1 MKAYPL
7 ELRQRIVDAVDQ
19 NTQSITAIAATFG
32 VSERYVYKLL
42 EIREQRKDI
51 APVGHRGGARPKLN
65 EQQMRRLAEFVE
77 KAPDATLEELRDL
90 VHKRLRVRVS
100 INTIWRMLSKLN
112 LTVKKKTCRAGEAD
126 PKERALFQNTQ
137 RELPAKQL
145 WFIDEYGVHLAMS
158 RRYARSRRG
167 ERAVVTEPF
176 QTGGNISVI
185 SAITLKG
192 VRCPMMINGAIDG
205 ATLHS
210 YVKQVLLPK
219 LRKGHIVIWDNVP
232 THKNGDVVAA
242 IEKKGA
248 RVIRLPAYSPDLNP
262 KEECISKIKSILR
275 KSKARTEIALERA
288 LKKAYS
294 LVTPQDAKG
303 WFRHCG
309 YSVL

>member
-19 NTQSITAIAATFG
+19 NTQTITAIAATFG
-32 VSERYVYKLL
+32 VSERYIYKLL

-51 APVGHRGGARPKLN
+51 SPVGHRGGAKAKLN
-65 EQQMRRLAEFVE
+65 ELQMRRLAEFVA
-77 KAPDATLEELRDL
+77 KTPDATLEELREM
-90 VHKRLRVRVS
+90 VHKRLRVHVS
-100 INTIWRMLSKLN
+100 INTIWRMLAKLN
-112 LTVKKKTCRAGEAD
+112 LTIKKKTRRAGEAD
-126 PKERALFQNTQ
+126 PEERALFQNTQ
-137 RELPAKQL
+137 GELPAGQL

-192 VRCPMMINGAIDG
+192 VRCPMMIKGAIDG
-205 ATLHS
+205 TTLHS
-210 YVKQVLLPK
+210 YVTQVLLPK
-219 LRKGHIVIWDNVP
+219 LRRGHIVIWDNAP
-232 THKNGDVVAA
+232 PHKNGDVVSA

-275 KSKARTEIALERA
+275 KSKARTEIALESA

-303 WFRHCG
+303 WFLHSG
-309 YSVL
+309 YSVS